1 MYIIFIN
8 IIAEEKEKAELHQ
21 IKKYQQKVLQ
31 EIEEFRKKN
40 ELLEQKIKSA
50 SVTNTS

>member
-1 MYIIFIN
+1 MLL
-8 IIAEEKEKAELHQ
+8 AEERENTELQQ

-31 EIEEFRKKN
+31 EIEEYKKKN

-50 SVTNTS
+50 SVTNA